1 MMSKT
6 KHLVMPKD
14 HMERLYNSANP
25 AVRLVHRQRLD
36 AIARELPEASGL
48 RVLDAGCG
56 EGHLLETLHAR
67 HPANQ
72 YFGVDVT
79 DVALEKARQRC
90 PFAMLQRMD
99 LSELAFADGEF
110 DVVIITEV
118 LEHVIEFEEV
128 ATELLRVIRK
138 GGSFIV
144 TFPNE
149 LLWTVSRFLLGRR
162 PLRVP
167 DHVNAFSPAMMK
179 KLIGLEV
186 LRQRSLPFPL
196 PFSLSLG
203 CLMKFRK

>member
-1 MMSKT
+1 
-6 KHLVMPKD
+6 
-14 HMERLYNSANP
+14 MERLYSSINP

-36 AIARELPEASGL
+36 AIARELPQKPGL

-67 HPANQ
+67 YPANR
-72 YFGVDVT
+72 YFGVDYT
-79 DVALEKARQRC
+79 EVALEKARQRC
-90 PFAMLQRMD
+90 PFATLQRMD
-99 LSELAFADGEF
+99 LSNLAFRDGAF
-110 DVVIITEV
+110 DVVVITEV

-128 ATELLRVIRK
+128 VAELLRVVGK
-138 GGSFIV
+138 GGVFII

-149 LLWTVSRFLLGRR
+149 ILWTVSRFLLGRR
-162 PLRVP
+162 PIRVP
-167 DHVNAFSPAMMK
+167 DHVNAFSPPMMK

-186 LRQRSLPFPL
+186 SRQRSLPFPL